1 MEIKVALTNLLSA
14 VVALLV
20 VTVLLAVII
29 YVGGLL
35 YNFNMGCFITY
46 IALLLASGFSAK
58 LGK

>member
-1 MEIKVALTNLLSA
+1 METKIAITNLLSA

-20 VTVLLAVII
+20 VTVLLAAII

-46 IALLLASGFSAK
+46 IALIIAQGFSAK
-58 LGK
+58 LSK

>member
-29 YVGGLL
+29 YVGLL